1 MLHPY
6 ALLPVLAA
14 SLCLAAAAP
23 FASAAPTEAEA
34 AVLDSLATRATRD
47 LEENILPFWIANV
60 RDTTQGGYHGEVRQD
75 LTVND
80 KAPRGALMV
89 CRILWT
95 YSAALGRDPRPEYRD
110 MARRAL
116 EDLDRSFWDVRH
128 GGLYWTG
135 KPDGSPLA
143 THKQVYLQAF
153 GINALSEYHRTTG
166 NGPALERA
174 KEIFRLLEDKARDPQ
189 HGGYLEAFTRDW
201 TKELPEMRR
210 LIGGNAPKS
219 QNTHLHLMEAYASL
233 LRVWPDPGLRAALGE
248 VVGLMLD
255 RILDPT
261 THHLGLYFEADW
273 TPASKAISYGHD
285 IEAAWLLCDAAE
297 VLGDEALLART
308 REVAVQIARL
318 TLAEG
323 VSPLGGIYSEGGP
336 AGVTNAEHEWWPQA
350 EAVVGFL
357 HAYQLSGD
365 TMFLDGASQTWDFI
379 ENYVIDHKDGE
390 WFLMVDAKG
399 KPQTR
404 RPKASIWKCPYHN
417 GRACM
422 QIADRVK
429 SLQDR

>member
-1 MLHPY
+1 
-6 ALLPVLAA
+6 
-14 SLCLAAAAP
+14 
-23 FASAAPTEAEA
+23 
-34 AVLDSLATRATRD
+34 
-47 LEENILPFWIANV
+47 
-60 RDTTQGGYHGEVRQD
+60 
-75 LTVND
+75 
-80 KAPRGALMV
+80 MV
-89 CRILWT
+89 SRILWT

-116 EDLDRSFWDVRH
+116 EDLDRSFWDIRH
-128 GGLYWTG
+128 GGLYWTANA
-135 KPDGSPLA
+135 DGAPVA
-143 THKQVYLQAF
+143 THKQVYLQTF
-153 GINALSEYHRTTG
+153 GIYALSEYHRTTG

-174 KEIFRLLEDKARDPQ
+174 KEIFQLLEDKARDPQ

-210 LIGGNAPKS
+210 LIGANAPKS
-219 QNTHLHLMEAYASL
+219 QNTHLHVMEAYTSL
-233 LRVWPDPGLRAALGE
+233 LRVWPDPRLRAALGE

-255 RILDPT
+255 RILDPK

-273 TPASKAISYGHD
+273 TPVSTAISYGHD
-285 IEAAWLLCDAAE
+285 IEAAWLLCEAAE
-297 VLGDEALLART
+297 ALGDDALIART
-308 REVAVQIARL
+308 REVAVEIARV

-323 VSPLGGIYSEGGP
+323 VSPLGGIYNEGGP
-336 AGVTNAEHEWWPQA
+336 SGVTSTDHEWWPQA

-365 TMFLDGASQTWDFI
+365 TVFLDAASRTWDFV
-379 ENYVIDHKDGE
+379 ENHVVDRKDGE

-399 KPQTR
+399 KPQAR

-429 SLQDR
+429 SLQVR